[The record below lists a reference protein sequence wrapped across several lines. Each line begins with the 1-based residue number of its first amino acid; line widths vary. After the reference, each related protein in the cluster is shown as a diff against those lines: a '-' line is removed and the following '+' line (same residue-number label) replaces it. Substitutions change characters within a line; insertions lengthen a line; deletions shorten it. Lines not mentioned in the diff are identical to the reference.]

1 MKKSIH
7 PTFYKE
13 ARITCNS
20 CGKVYKLGATIEDL
34 KVELCSNCHPFYT
47 GKEILIDRENLVEK
61 FQKKKEAAAK
71 IAATVA
77 QKKKEKKAQ
86 QKPSGGLTLKE
97 MLANIK

>member
-7 PTFYKE
+7 PTFYTE
-13 ARITCNS
+13 ATITCNS
-20 CGKVYKLGATIEDL
+20 CGKVYHIGSTVQDL

-47 GKEILIDRENLVEK
+47 GKEILVDRENLVEK
-61 FQKKKEAAAK
+61 FQKKKELATK

-77 QKKKEKKAQ
+77 QKKEKKEKI
-86 QKPSGGLTLKE
+86 KPKTGLSLKD